1 MKIEY
6 DPKHDLL
13 NIEFIA
19 KEAIVES
26 VELDGMQRM
35 AQG

>member
-13 NIEFIA
+13 NIEFIH
-19 KEAIVES
+19 EES
-26 VELDGMQRM
+26 IAEQNPGT
-35 AQG
+35 